1 MRDGTGAT
9 AGVTVIA
16 GAAAGAGGGAAF
28 TLSVATGTVGEKPTV
43 DPPTVTVGVPAIV
56 PRT

>member
-1 MRDGTGAT
+1 MDGTGAT

-16 GAAAGAGGGAAF
+16 GAAAGAGGGVAF